1 MEGVEKISR
10 SKKKKKE
17 QQYLIFRWKSQHG
30 LSKYLQMDR
39 TDKRVYVKIHQPFCR
54 ECKMR
59 LEFRSPL
66 EYAASSH
73 CQHFS
78 HISEGLW
85 DRKRY
90 ALKGHLKCTMLIL
103 TWLREKTVPW
113 PCCSSEGWKDPRRYE
128 GEGSRGGVGGN
139 RRGRL

>member
-1 MEGVEKISR
+1 MEGVKKISR
-10 SKKKKKE
+10 SKKKKKRTA
-17 QQYLIFRWKSQHG
+17 IMDFPIKKSNG
-30 LSKYLQMDR
+30 LSKYLQMDG

-78 HISEGLW
+78 YI
-85 DRKRY
+85 Y
-90 ALKGHLKCTMLIL
+90 AL
-103 TWLREKTVPW
+103 
-113 PCCSSEGWKDPRRYE
+113 
-128 GEGSRGGVGGN
+128 
-139 RRGRL
+139 